1 MPSAQ
6 MPLPSGFGPATTA
19 AEVLRGIDLTGRVA
33 VVTGGAAGLG
43 LETTRA
49 LAGAGAAVVVPAR
62 SLDKARA
69 ALAGLIQAGARV
81 EVAPMDLLDPAS
93 IDAFAQGFLASGR
106 PLHLLINNAGIMA
119 TPLAREARGY
129 ESQFAAN
136 HLGHFQLAARLW
148 PALRRAGQAGGARVV
163 ALSSRGHQRAGV
175 DLDDPNFER
184 RPYDRWQAYGQA
196 KSANVLFAVA
206 LDRRGEPHGVRAFA
220 VHPGVILTD
229 LGQHMTEEDRK
240 AFGLTA
246 ADGPGTVPAGRSVAE
261 GGDFKNA
268 AQGAATTVWAA
279 THPQLAGLGGV
290 YCQDCD
296 VAPILPAGA
305 PGNVGVRPH
314 AIDPEYAQR
323 LWTLSERL
331 TGVRFEG

>member
-6 MPLPSGFGPATTA
+6 MPLSSGFGPATTA
-19 AEVLRGIDLTGRVA
+19 AEVLRGIDLSGRVA

-69 ALAGLIQAGARV
+69 ALAGLPRV

-93 IDAFAQGFLASGR
+93 IDAFAKGFLASGR

-119 TPLAREARGY
+119 TPLARDARGY
-129 ESQFAAN
+129 ECQFAAN

-206 LDRRGEPHGVRAFA
+206 LDRRGESHGVRAFA

-296 VAPILPAGA
+296 VAPILPPGA
-305 PGNVGVRPH
+305 SGNVGVRPH

-331 TGVRFEG
+331 TGVRFEA